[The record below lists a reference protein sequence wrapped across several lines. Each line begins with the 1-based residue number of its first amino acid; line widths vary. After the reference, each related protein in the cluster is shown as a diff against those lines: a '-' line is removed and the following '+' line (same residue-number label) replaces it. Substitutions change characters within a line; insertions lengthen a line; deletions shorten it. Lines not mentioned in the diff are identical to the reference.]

1 MYQSALFS
9 TFARLSTAPAG
20 LFSRSPLRGTQGAR
34 LYATAQVWV
43 PAGLRGAC
51 PGRSKSRD
59 LAINQG
65 IAFRGARA
73 EQYNGKPVSA
83 IVLRCCKG
91 QQHGNNNRFDLSSVL
106 QLRTLLS
113 VCRPLLYVCTLLR
126 MWGNDVYV
134 YTLYVCS
141 LYMCACVWVCSCVT
155 YASARW
161 LRVGKDTHARAS
173 IYIFIFP
180 YLPEPCL
187 QFRPL
192 IGTASF
198 CSTPSL
204 VIFSSTSS
212 L

>member
-113 VCRPLLYVCTLLR
+113 VCRPLLYVCTLLH
-126 MWGNDVYV
+126 MWGNDVLRSMRVYV
-134 YTLYVCS
+134 VRMLRVHV
-141 LYMCACVWVCSCVT
+141 CVWVCPCVT
-155 YASARW
+155 HASAWW
-161 LRVGKDTHARAS
+161 LHVGKDTHARVS
-173 IYIFIFP
+173 KHIPWYIFIFP
-180 YLPEPCL
+180 YLPL
-187 QFRPL
+187 NR
-192 IGTASF
+192 
-198 CSTPSL
+198 
-204 VIFSSTSS
+204 VYSSVH
-212 L
+212 